1 MDSFPAIPSLT
12 WHCHD
17 PAFEFSIPAQGTF
30 SALGENYPFSGRE
43 VFLSRPDEFHGTN
56 QVPVTTREL
65 YWFQLDIAPGIL
77 LTRRK
82 SNMQKHFCWR
92 ANQ

>member
-56 QVPVTTREL
+56 QVPVTTRES
-65 YWFQLDIAPGIL
+65 FIGSIL
-77 LTRRK
+77 A
-82 SNMQKHFCWR
+82 SPQAFY
-92 ANQ
+92 